1 MGKGHCFSPVQRRA
15 CLPAYRP
22 GRHVIA
28 LFDRTIIFNIR
39 IVNNL
44 NVEYRAFIPTRVRAG
59 FFEEIDMTTQT
70 IRSEVTGT
78 VWKIV
83 AQAGDALEADDTIMI
98 LESMKME
105 IPVVAPEAGRV
116 VELLVAEGAPVREG
130 QEVAVFEDA

>member
-1 MGKGHCFSPVQRRA
+1 
-15 CLPAYRP
+15 
-22 GRHVIA
+22 
-28 LFDRTIIFNIR
+28 
-39 IVNNL
+39 
-44 NVEYRAFIPTRVRAG
+44 
-59 FFEEIDMTTQT
+59 MTTQT
-70 IRSEVTGT
+70 IRSEITAT

-83 AQAGDALEADDTIMI
+83 VQAGDVLEADDTIMI